1 MAQSSE
7 HTEEDLIPIQN
18 FMRRFSHADPRDQE
32 PSRQSPVD
40 TAAAEAAKQPT
51 RNDPN
56 FVMSLNVPLLFHHVI
71 RQVPELVTCCP
82 ILLCSRFFMACSSY
96 MHLHGAT
103 SPVHYRLSLFLH
115 FIFHLAFHMPL
126 LACCSPFRIS
136 HIGEVSFSNS
146 DFLCTKS

>member
-18 FMRRFSHADPRDQE
+18 FMRRFSHADPCDQE

-71 RQVPELVTCCP
+71 HQVPELANCCP
-82 ILLCSRFFMACSSY
+82 NLLCLRFLVACSSY
-96 MHLHGAT
+96 MHLHGANPT
-103 SPVHYRLSLFLH
+103 SSPSLVTISALH
-115 FIFHLAFHMPL
+115 F
-126 LACCSPFRIS
+126 PFSIS
-136 HIGEVSFSNS
+136 HATACM
-146 DFLCTKS
+146 L